1 MSNLLDITRI
11 AKAKLP
17 KKGALLAME
26 CDVSPDTAPYL
37 VTTSK
42 GLAWVGHASKE
53 GCITAAV
60 RLNTHPDQFFLDVV
74 EAIHTAGQEL
84 EWDNVHPL
92 SHEGMQAAI
101 DHVEEYELGD
111 VEILTPTATKEQ
123 DREIIVTASRFDYPQ
138 RPCSWLPGDLAVIVP
153 KDRGFVG
160 SVYRVTARDIVGLVH
175 NAARGIAIV
184 SDRVPRAEEPDGVA
198 E

>member
-42 GLAWVGHASKE
+42 GLTWVGHASAE

-60 RLNTHPDQFFLDVV
+60 RLDTHPDQFFLDVI
-74 EAIHTAGQEL
+74 EAVHAAGRKL
-84 EWDNVHPL
+84 EWGNIHPM
-92 SHEGMQAAI
+92 SHEGMQVAI

-111 VEILTPTATKEQ
+111 VEILTPTAAKEG
-123 DREIIVTASRFDYPQ
+123 DRGIIALTSRFDYPQ

-160 SVYRVTARDIVGLVH
+160 MVYRVTGRDIVGLVH

>member
-11 AKAKLP
+11 SKAKLP

-26 CDVSPDTAPYL
+26 CEVSPDTAPYL

-42 GLAWVGHASKE
+42 GLTWVGHSSKE
-53 GCITAAV
+53 GFITAAV
-60 RLNTHPDQFFLDVV
+60 RLDTHPDQFFIDVI
-74 EAIHTAGQEL
+74 EAIHTAGEEL
-84 EWDNVHPL
+84 NWGNIHPM
-92 SHEGMQAAI
+92 SHAGMQAAI
-101 DHVEEYELGD
+101 NHVEEYELGD

-123 DREIIVTASRFDYPQ
+123 DREIIVTASRFDYAQ

-160 SVYRVTARDIVGLVH
+160 SVYRVTGRDIVGLVH

-184 SDRVPRAEEPDGVA
+184 SDRVPHGEETDGVA